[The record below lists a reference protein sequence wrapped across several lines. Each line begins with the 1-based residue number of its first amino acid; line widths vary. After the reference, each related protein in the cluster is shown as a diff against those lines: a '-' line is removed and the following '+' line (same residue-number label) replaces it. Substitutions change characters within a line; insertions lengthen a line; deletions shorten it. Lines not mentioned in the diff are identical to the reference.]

1 MSTRIEVEHI
11 DSIADVKLAR
21 PDKLNAMDTDM
32 FTSIIDT
39 AKSINDDPSI
49 RVVVLSGQGKGFC
62 AGLDVESIMPE
73 LTEAGS
79 LLAESDESPA
89 NFVQRSA
96 WIWREIRV
104 PVIAAVHGP
113 AFGAGLQL
121 ALGADIRIVAPDA
134 RLSLREIHWGLIPD
148 IAVTQTV
155 RHTVPL
161 DVAKELSFTGREVSG
176 EEAVGLR
183 LATSVSENPHAAAMD
198 LAREIAGRSPD
209 AVQRCKALW
218 NRAPYASVSEGLA
231 MEAALQKELIGG
243 VNQQEAVF
251 ANIQKR
257 QPKFQDPNLG

>member
-1 MSTRIEVEHI
+1 MMNTRIEVEHI

-21 PDKLNAMDTDM
+21 PDKLNAMDRDM
-32 FTSIIDT
+32 FAAIIDT

-73 LTEAGS
+73 LAEADS
-79 LLAESDESPA
+79 LLDVSDESPA

-121 ALGADIRIVAPDA
+121 ALGADIRIVSPDA

-155 RHTVPL
+155 RQTVPL

-176 EEAVGLR
+176 EEAIALR
-183 LATSVSENPHAAAMD
+183 LEPLSQKTRM
-198 LAREIAGRSPD
+198 LR
-209 AVQRCKALW
+209 LW
-218 NRAPYASVSEGLA
+218 LLLE
-231 MEAALQKELIGG
+231 ELRGEVPMLFKDVRRFGI
-243 VNQQEAVF
+243 VLRTHQF
-251 ANIQKR
+251 LK
-257 QPKFQDPNLG
+257 D